1 MAHVLIDYVVMP
13 VCMPVLLLWLLAARV
28 ISVVVSLLILPS
40 YLMSRTLYWAV
51 PIARTAWKVKPG
63 LSGFLQRISFEATYC
78 MNVTR
83 RFLTLPLRRRV
94 PDVFILGFPKCG
106 TTALAQYL
114 MQHPA
119 ISGVDGLP
127 WDAALGKESHFFN
140 GVLGPRTTHSK
151 MLYRSF
157 FPTMVT
163 RWWREVVLRCGTWKC
178 MDACPLN
185 ACLPY
190 VAERIKKMNP
200 NAKLIFMVRDPVE
213 AAFSAEIM
221 LRNTG
226 MELDWSFMEDVKAA
240 DPRFVESPEDESYFE
255 NLTQLDSRFD
265 ALPYDLPERIF
276 SRCSSVLYF
285 SKFADRMAPYL
296 SRFPRENIQFV
307 EFREFNAQPQKS
319 VESVMEFIG
328 VDPSRFEFKPVAMWS
343 GERRGRR
350 MHPAV
355 KHKLQSYFALPN
367 QRLFAIIGKAYP
379 WDSAIVHSSSE
390 EEEVLREQL
399 SGDHVIIPVGGMDG
413 KNAASKKNKVY
424 ASAVELLPQAL
435 VGRKE
440 SRNRRTISVSAVV

>member
-1 MAHVLIDYVVMP
+1 MAHWFVDYVTMP
-13 VCMPVLLLWLLAARV
+13 LSMPILLLWLLVARV
-28 ISVVVSLLILPS
+28 ISLLLPLLVVPSLLTA
-40 YLMSRTLYWAV
+40 RTLYWAV
-51 PIARTAWKVKPG
+51 PIARTAWKIKPG
-63 LSGFLQRISFEATYC
+63 FKGFIQRMGFEATYC
-78 MNVTR
+78 MNITR

-119 ISGVDGLP
+119 ISGVDGLA
-127 WDAALGKESHFFN
+127 WDPSLGKESHFFN
-140 GVLGPRTTHSK
+140 GVLGPRTTHSR

-163 RWWREVVLRCGTWKC
+163 RWWREIVLRCGTWKC

-226 MELDWSFMEDVKAA
+226 MDLEWSFMEDIQAA
-240 DPRFVESPEDESYFE
+240 DPRFAESPEDEAFFE
-255 NLTQLDSRFD
+255 KLSHLKQFD
-265 ALPYDLPERIF
+265 ALPYDLPSRIF
-276 SRCSSVLYF
+276 GKASSVLYF
-285 SKFADRMAPYL
+285 SKFADRIAPYL
-296 SRFPRENIQFV
+296 SRFPRENILFM
-307 EFREFNAQPQKS
+307 EFREFTAQPQRS
-319 VESVMEFIG
+319 AESVMEFVG
-328 VDPSRFEFKPVAMWS
+328 VDPAKYKFKPVPMWS

-355 KHKLQSYFALPN
+355 KKKLRQYFAIPN
-367 QRLFAIIGKAYP
+367 QKLYAIVGKAYP
-379 WDSAIVHSSSE
+379 WDSEISSSE
-390 EEEVLREQL
+390 DEEHAVASTGEHL
-399 SGDHVIIPVGGMDG
+399 IIPMSDQLTE
-413 KNAASKKNKVY
+413 KEKKSY
-424 ASAVELLPQAL
+424 ATAVELLPQA

-440 SRNRRTISVSAVV
+440 SRSRANRTISVSAVV